1 MSTTAQLR
9 ARSPNI
15 RSSTSPLLSVAGKG
29 TSTTER
35 RRSRSRSR
43 QRIESQ
49 LARKVDEIPMVHD
62 TIEYLLSTYSL
73 IKDSNPLLKESLQR
87 GEDAAFWMSQ
97 KTREIIEAT
106 NLDRPLKQ
114 MDSMAARTIEDMEKK
129 TKKMKEN
136 WELNNKAM
144 SEKVKRLSR
153 ELNDKSESI
162 QYTVFEAMQTIMD
175 YIEESFEKLMLP
187 PTPESA
193 KFAEDPSFWMTMSRI
208 FDMTY
213 RFYAGII
220 TLAINRLKEL
230 SDPSAWVSA
239 AKPHL
244 DPKQLRLRAQIISH
258 EIGAAPGKKLGYME
272 NKELTEL
279 DRQLITTSRALRV
292 AAKSAVESMGR
303 GPGVVTSI
311 MANVLKY
318 NQELVK
324 QLSEAKSMNDVTGI
338 GLHET
343 RRALEAAKQS
353 MATLKQSELIDKT
366 INWLAIQEKKIGK

>member
-1 MSTTAQLR
+1 MSITALR
-9 ARSPNI
+9 SRSPNI
-15 RSSTSPLLSVAGKG
+15 RTSSPLLSVAGSG
-29 TSTTER
+29 TRTTER

-43 QRIESQ
+43 ANVIESK
-49 LARKVDEIPMVHD
+49 LAKRVDEIPMVHD

-114 MDSMAARTIEDMEKK
+114 MDSMAAKTLEDVEKR
-129 TKKMKEN
+129 TKKLRDD
-136 WELNNKAM
+136 WEKNNKALSDKIRRM
-144 SEKVKRLSR
+144 SKD
-153 ELNDKSESI
+153 LNEQSQSV

-175 YIEESFEKLMLP
+175 YIEESFENVMLP
-187 PTPESA
+187 CTPESA
-193 KFAEDPSFWMTMSRI
+193 KFAEDPSFKMTMSRI
-208 FDMTY
+208 VDMTY
-213 RFYAGII
+213 RFYAGLL
-220 TLAINRLKEL
+220 TLSINRLREL
-230 SDPSAWVSA
+230 SDTKYWATVV
-239 AKPHL
+239 KPYT
-244 DPKQLRLRAQIISH
+244 DPNQIKLRAEIIGK
-258 EIGAAPGKKLGYME
+258 EIGAAPGKKLSYME

-279 DRQLITTSRALRV
+279 DRQLITTSRALRA
-292 AAKSAVESMGR
+292 AAKTAVESMGR

-324 QLSEAKSMNDVTGI
+324 QLSEAKSVNDVTGI

-343 RRALEAAKQS
+343 RRALEAAKES
-353 MATLKQSELIDKT
+353 MASLKQSELIDKT
-366 INWLAIQEKKIGK
+366 INWLAIQEQKIAK